1 VLRDVELL
9 LEVFDGTD
17 AAAGLAVIVEV
28 VPLPAADAL
37 PVRATAATVLP
48 ASTNAVVSASRITRI
63 SISSVRSFG

>member
-9 LEVFDGTD
+9 LELFDGTD
-17 AAAGLAVIVEV
+17 AGAGLAVIVEV
-28 VPLPAADAL
+28 VLLPAAAEL